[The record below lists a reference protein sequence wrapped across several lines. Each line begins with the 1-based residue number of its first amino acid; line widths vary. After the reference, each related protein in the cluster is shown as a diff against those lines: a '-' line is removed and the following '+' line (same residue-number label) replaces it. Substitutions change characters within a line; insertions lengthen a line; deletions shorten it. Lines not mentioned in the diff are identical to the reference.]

1 MGLIMAHE
9 LLPKL
14 QSELSSLRARI
25 AREQTVMSGVAGD
38 ALALNAARRR
48 LDDLAD
54 ELEKLEH
61 TERMFI
67 AQAHGG

>member
-1 MGLIMAHE
+1 MSHE

-14 QSELSSLRARI
+14 QDELRSLRSRI
-25 AREQTVMSGVAGD
+25 EREKTAMSQAAHDPSALD
-38 ALALNAARRR
+38 ATRRR
-48 LDDLAD
+48 LTTLTN

-67 AQAHGG
+67 EQSHGS

>member
-1 MGLIMAHE
+1 MSHE

-14 QSELSSLRARI
+14 QGELTALRARI
-25 AREQTVMSGVAGD
+25 AREETVMSRVAGD
-38 ALALNAARRR
+38 SSALNATRRR
-48 LDDLAD
+48 LGELRN

-67 AQAHGG
+67 EQAHGS

>member
-1 MGLIMAHE
+1 MSHE

-14 QSELSSLRARI
+14 QDELRSLRSRI
-25 AREQTVMSGVAGD
+25 EREKTAMSQAADDSSALD
-38 ALALNAARRR
+38 ATRRR
-48 LDDLAD
+48 LTTLTN